1 MPDRSPDF
9 WKTLRNFVREKNN
22 ISPFSR
28 LVLYTTAEINDTS
41 IFFEWTQ
48 KSPEVKLSLL
58 ESIYREPSETIREY
72 CDLIFNFDDLYHRS
86 DLLDILKR
94 LEIRSS
100 QKTIEEKYQD
110 LKAHSSLIFV
120 DEIFRDDLLKHLYAY
135 ISIKAIDNSYQWKV
149 VYDDFI
155 KDVQRYI
162 RRYQQNEIPYP
173 DLPAGVGYTGNET
186 FLFITEL
193 KAIELEN
200 EIESAVIDYIRAQK
214 NSFKLLELGG
224 ESVRVSIDNF
234 ESELKNKMIIRKQR
248 DALDLTHPDIPT
260 SRATK
265 KSKELFLNCK
275 LFDKLKIR
283 GVQEIEMYF
292 QHGKMHKIVD
302 EQKFVWKF
310 HARDLS

>member
-1 MPDRSPDF
+1 MVTENAKNKTFSTDATLTYLGFEYQKLVALEICLNSKYGEIIYIECFGDVSTSDTTYEIKHKFAKGNMPDRSPDF

-22 ISPFSR
+22 ISSFSR
-28 LVLYTTAEINDTS
+28 LVLYTTAKINDTS
-41 IFFEWTQ
+41 IFFEWNQ
-48 KSPEVKLSLL
+48 ESPEVKLSLL

-72 CDLIFNFDDLYHRS
+72 CDLIFNFNDLYHRS

-155 KDVQRYI
+155 KDVQRYV

-173 DLPAGVGYTGNET
+173 DLPADVGYTGNET

-234 ESELKNKMIIRKQR
+234 ESELKIK
-248 DALDLTHPDIPT
+248 
-260 SRATK
+260 
-265 KSKELFLNCK
+265 
-275 LFDKLKIR
+275 
-283 GVQEIEMYF
+283 
-292 QHGKMHKIVD
+292 
-302 EQKFVWKF
+302 
-310 HARDLS
+310 